1 MNHIIMIGFMG
12 AGKTSVGKRLA
23 SHLKLKFADTDDLIV
38 AEQNMTVN
46 QIFAEQGEPYL
57 RTLETEM
64 VKKLIQA
71 KERMVISVGGG
82 LPMTPANQPLL
93 KELGTVVYL
102 RAGVDTLMERLK
114 MDTSRPLLKGGDL
127 REKITVL
134 MAAREATYEQVS
146 DIRIHTDKKSFPEI
160 VLEICE
166 KIS

>member
-1 MNHIIMIGFMG
+1 MNHIILIGFMG

-23 SHLKLKFADTDDLIV
+23 SRLKLKFEDTDDLIV
-38 AEQNMTVN
+38 AEQNMSVN
-46 QIFAEQGEPYL
+46 QIFAERGEPYF
-57 RTLETEM
+57 RALETEM
-64 VKKLIQA
+64 IRKLIQA
-71 KERMVISVGGG
+71 KERRVISVGGG

-102 RAGVDTLMERLK
+102 RAEVDTLMERLK

-127 REKITVL
+127 RAKITGL

-146 DIRIHTDKKSFPEI
+146 DIQIRTDKKSFTEI